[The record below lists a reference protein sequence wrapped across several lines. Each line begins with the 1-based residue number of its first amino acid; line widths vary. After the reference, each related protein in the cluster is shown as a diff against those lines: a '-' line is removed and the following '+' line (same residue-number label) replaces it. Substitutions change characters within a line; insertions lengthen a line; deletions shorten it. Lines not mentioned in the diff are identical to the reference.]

1 MEKSIS
7 KYHFCRVF
15 KREMKVTAIE
25 YVNNYRLSLAEIMLK
40 NKLKAII
47 PSLVVILGAIFGIN
61 LGINNQDVNLQESN
75 VEAIVQQI
83 SEIQNEE
90 ISDQNLNEQ
99 KDNFSTEKTQH
110 SKNNILEEN
119 KYYYSKDDVAL
130 YIHTYNRLP
139 KNFITKK
146 EARSLGW
153 EGGSVEKFAQG
164 KCIGGDR
171 FYNNEEILPV
181 KSGRTYTECD
191 IDTLGKNSRGAKRIV
206 FSNDG
211 LIFYTENHYE
221 TFEEIN
227 FE

>member
-1 MEKSIS
+1 
-7 KYHFCRVF
+7 
-15 KREMKVTAIE
+15 
-25 YVNNYRLSLAEIMLK
+25 MLK

-61 LGINNQDVNLQESN
+61 LGLNNQDVNLQESN

-110 SKNNILEEN
+110 SKNNILEES

>member
-1 MEKSIS
+1 
-7 KYHFCRVF
+7 
-15 KREMKVTAIE
+15 
-25 YVNNYRLSLAEIMLK
+25 MLK

-75 VEAIVQQI
+75 IEAIVQQI

>member
-1 MEKSIS
+1 
-7 KYHFCRVF
+7 
-15 KREMKVTAIE
+15 
-25 YVNNYRLSLAEIMLK
+25 MLK

-75 VEAIVQQI
+75 VGAIVQQI

>member
-1 MEKSIS
+1 
-7 KYHFCRVF
+7 
-15 KREMKVTAIE
+15 
-25 YVNNYRLSLAEIMLK
+25 MLK

-47 PSLVVILGAIFGIN
+47 PSLVVILGTIFGIN

-75 VEAIVQQI
+75 VGAIVQQI

-90 ISDQNLNEQ
+90 ISNQNLNEQ

-191 IDTLGKNSRGAKRIV
+191 IDTLEKNSRGAKRIV

>member
-1 MEKSIS
+1 
-7 KYHFCRVF
+7 
-15 KREMKVTAIE
+15 
-25 YVNNYRLSLAEIMLK
+25 MLK

-75 VEAIVQQI
+75 VGAIVQQI

-99 KDNFSTEKTQH
+99 KDNFSTEQTQH

>member
-1 MEKSIS
+1 
-7 KYHFCRVF
+7 
-15 KREMKVTAIE
+15 
-25 YVNNYRLSLAEIMLK
+25 MLK

-90 ISDQNLNEQ
+90 ISNQNLNEQ
-99 KDNFSTEKTQH
+99 KDIFSTEKTQH

-119 KYYYSKDDVAL
+119 NYYYSKDDVAL

>member
-1 MEKSIS
+1 
-7 KYHFCRVF
+7 
-15 KREMKVTAIE
+15 
-25 YVNNYRLSLAEIMLK
+25 MLK

-75 VEAIVQQI
+75 VEAIVQEI

-221 TFEEIN
+221 SFEEIN

>member
-1 MEKSIS
+1 MYK
-7 KYHFCRVF
+7 
-15 KREMKVTAIE
+15 
-25 YVNNYRLSLAEIMLK
+25 
-40 NKLKAII
+40 
-47 PSLVVILGAIFGIN
+47 
-61 LGINNQDVNLQESN
+61 
-75 VEAIVQQI
+75 
-83 SEIQNEE
+83 
-90 ISDQNLNEQ
+90 
-99 KDNFSTEKTQH
+99 
-110 SKNNILEEN
+110 
-119 KYYYSKDDVAL
+119 
-130 YIHTYNRLP
+130 HTYNRLP

-181 KSGRTYTECD
+181 KSGRNYTEWD

>member
-1 MEKSIS
+1 
-7 KYHFCRVF
+7 
-15 KREMKVTAIE
+15 
-25 YVNNYRLSLAEIMLK
+25 MLK

-221 TFEEIN
+221 TFEEIK

>member
-1 MEKSIS
+1 
-7 KYHFCRVF
+7 
-15 KREMKVTAIE
+15 
-25 YVNNYRLSLAEIMLK
+25 MLK

-90 ISDQNLNEQ
+90 ISEQNLNEQ
-99 KDNFSTEKTQH
+99 KGNFSTEKTQH

-146 EARSLGW
+146 KLVPLVGKAVVLKNMLRAMLSEGIPLETEKDFSQRKKAESTMSAILTLTVPQAEGQNELSSLTM
-153 EGGSVEKFAQG
+153 V
-164 KCIGGDR
+164 
-171 FYNNEEILPV
+171 
-181 KSGRTYTECD
+181 
-191 IDTLGKNSRGAKRIV
+191 
-206 FSNDG
+206 
-211 LIFYTENHYE
+211 
-221 TFEEIN
+221 
-227 FE
+227 

>member
-1 MEKSIS
+1 
-7 KYHFCRVF
+7 
-15 KREMKVTAIE
+15 
-25 YVNNYRLSLAEIMLK
+25 MLK

-119 KYYYSKDDVAL
+119 KYYYSKNDVAL

>member
-1 MEKSIS
+1 
-7 KYHFCRVF
+7 
-15 KREMKVTAIE
+15 
-25 YVNNYRLSLAEIMLK
+25 MLK

-90 ISDQNLNEQ
+90 ISNQNLNEQ
-99 KDNFSTEKTQH
+99 KDIFSTEKTQH

>member
-1 MEKSIS
+1 
-7 KYHFCRVF
+7 
-15 KREMKVTAIE
+15 
-25 YVNNYRLSLAEIMLK
+25 MLK

-47 PSLVVILGAIFGIN
+47 PSIVVILGAIFGIN

-99 KDNFSTEKTQH
+99 KYNFSTEKTQH

>member
-1 MEKSIS
+1 
-7 KYHFCRVF
+7 
-15 KREMKVTAIE
+15 
-25 YVNNYRLSLAEIMLK
+25 MLK

-75 VEAIVQQI
+75 VGAIVQQI
-83 SEIQNEE
+83 SEMQNEE
-90 ISDQNLNEQ
+90 ISNQNLNEQ
-99 KDNFSTEKTQH
+99 KDNFSTEKTQY

>member
-1 MEKSIS
+1 
-7 KYHFCRVF
+7 
-15 KREMKVTAIE
+15 
-25 YVNNYRLSLAEIMLK
+25 MLK

-61 LGINNQDVNLQESN
+61 LGINNQDINLQESN

>member
-1 MEKSIS
+1 
-7 KYHFCRVF
+7 
-15 KREMKVTAIE
+15 
-25 YVNNYRLSLAEIMLK
+25 MLK

-75 VEAIVQQI
+75 VGAIVQQI

-90 ISDQNLNEQ
+90 ITDQNLNEQ

>member
-1 MEKSIS
+1 
-7 KYHFCRVF
+7 
-15 KREMKVTAIE
+15 
-25 YVNNYRLSLAEIMLK
+25 MLK

-75 VEAIVQQI
+75 VGAIVQQI

-227 FE
+227 FEEIGFYKK

>member
-1 MEKSIS
+1 
-7 KYHFCRVF
+7 
-15 KREMKVTAIE
+15 
-25 YVNNYRLSLAEIMLK
+25 MLK

-75 VEAIVQQI
+75 VGAIVQQI

-90 ISDQNLNEQ
+90 ISNQNLNEQ

-110 SKNNILEEN
+110 SKNKILEEN

>member
-1 MEKSIS
+1 
-7 KYHFCRVF
+7 
-15 KREMKVTAIE
+15 
-25 YVNNYRLSLAEIMLK
+25 MLK

-110 SKNNILEEN
+110 SKNIILEEN

-221 TFEEIN
+221 SFEEIN

>member
-1 MEKSIS
+1 
-7 KYHFCRVF
+7 
-15 KREMKVTAIE
+15 
-25 YVNNYRLSLAEIMLK
+25 MLK

-47 PSLVVILGAIFGIN
+47 PSIVVILGAIFGIN

-75 VEAIVQQI
+75 VGAIVQQI

-130 YIHTYNRLP
+130 YIHIYNRLP

>member
-1 MEKSIS
+1 
-7 KYHFCRVF
+7 
-15 KREMKVTAIE
+15 
-25 YVNNYRLSLAEIMLK
+25 MLK

-110 SKNNILEEN
+110 SKNKILEEN